1 MKAPFIFGKIVE
13 GNNFIDREKDSE
25 KLKINLMSNLNTMLI
40 SPRRWGK
47 SSLISH
53 VAEQIKSENENIHF
67 CMIDLFNVRSQE
79 EFFEDF
85 ATKLIRSTSNKWEEW
100 ITNSKNFFAQL
111 VPRISVGVD
120 PINDFRISFDWKEL
134 RKSQNEILELP
145 QSVSELK
152 KTKVVVCIDEF
163 QNIAH
168 FENSLDFQKKLRSV
182 WQHHQ
187 GVAYCMYGSKRHML
201 ADIFENKS
209 MPFYKFG
216 EILFLDKIEE
226 KYWIEYIVRQFNITG
241 KSISVDLAAHIT
253 RLMENHPYFVQMM
266 AKNVWQNTESVADD
280 SVITMTL
287 EDLLLQHS
295 LLFQRELDNLTNK
308 QINFLKA
315 LAEGVT
321 QFSSKETLANYDLGA
336 QGNTTRIKS
345 ALESK
350 EIIDFWGEQVGFI
363 DPLFKLWFVN
373 MYLKK

>member
-253 RLMENHPYFVQMM
+253 RLMENHPYYVQMM